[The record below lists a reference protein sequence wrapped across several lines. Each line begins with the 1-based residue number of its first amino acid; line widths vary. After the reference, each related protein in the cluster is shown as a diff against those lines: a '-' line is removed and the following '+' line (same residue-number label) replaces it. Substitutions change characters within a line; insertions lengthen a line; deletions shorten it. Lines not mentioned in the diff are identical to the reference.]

1 MDPIWIVLIVVVIGL
16 AVIAY
21 LVTRPRGANP
31 EAELKSELTRL
42 NTDLGQLKSTLG
54 ELKALSD
61 THANASRELRDK
73 VETGFTGSREEL
85 QQKLGALEKGL
96 LAFQGSLNETVN
108 AKLSESSQSLSKSL
122 TENFSTIGAT
132 VSAVNKSI
140 GEVRQNLGQLDEAS
154 KRIFDVGADMRMLKD
169 LLQSPKLRGGVGEV
183 MLEQLLGNVLP
194 PEHYAM
200 QYSLG
205 SECVDAI
212 VLLPYGKVSVD
223 SKFSLDS
230 FKRMLD
236 APSDDEKKKARKAF
250 LKDLKLRVDEI
261 RMRYI
266 RPDLGT
272 VDFALMYLPA
282 ENLYYEAVNAPAG
295 EESLLEYAME
305 HKVIPTSP
313 FTFYAYLVALAYGF
327 RGMKVAE
334 HAEAIRAQLTT
345 LARELGRAQEDME
358 TLGRHIRNAGAKYD
372 EVVKHFGGFQVKLE
386 QYQALSSGKAEPVET
401 DAQTSLPEETR

>member
-1 MDPIWIVLIVVVIGL
+1 VDPNWIVLIVVVVGL
-16 AVIAY
+16 SIIAY
-21 LVTRPRGANP
+21 LIMRPRAANP
-31 EAELKSELTRL
+31 EADLKAEIARL
-42 NTDLGQLKSTLG
+42 NGDLGQLKSTLG

-61 THANASRELRDK
+61 TNASASRELRDK
-73 VETGFTGSREEL
+73 VDSGFSGSREEL
-85 QQKLGALEKGL
+85 QQRLALLEKGL
-96 LAFQGSLNETVN
+96 LGFQNALNETVN
-108 AKLSESSQSLSKSL
+108 TKLSESSQSLSKSL

-140 GEVRQNLGQLDEAS
+140 AEVRQNLGQLDEAS

-205 SECVDAI
+205 TERVDAI
-212 VLLPYGKVSVD
+212 VLLPYGKVAVD

-236 APSDDEKKKARKAF
+236 AQSDDEKKKARKDF

-261 RMRYI
+261 RTRYI

-313 FTFYAYLVALAYGF
+313 FTFFAYLVSLAYGF

-345 LARELGRAQEDME
+345 LARELGRAQEDLD

-372 EVVKHFGGFQVKLE
+372 EVVKHFGGFSLKLE
-386 QYQALSSGKAEPVET
+386 QYQALSSGSET
-401 DAQTSLPEETR
+401 AGELPAPNDSSPPDT